1 MQIIKILT
9 INFDKEI
16 KYFLTIRNCIS
27 LNKSLNK
34 YLRILAYI
42 VIITL
47 YILVQYEKNERKNI
61 NNRKKNGG

>member
-34 YLRILAYI
+34 YLRIVAYI